1 VVADVVPV
9 EQRPKYIGRLQ
20 ACVGLGFVLGPVVVL
35 LLNKMFEISTK
46 VSKSTHLLTALYAL
60 QINAAYCTTSTAV
73 TPYSHPYIYGVS
85 SI

>member
-46 VSKSTHLLTALYAL
+46 VSNSTHLLTAPYPWHATV
-60 QINAAYCTTSTAV
+60 AYHIC
-73 TPYSHPYIYGVS
+73 IL
-85 SI
+85 